1 MELIMENNTSN
12 EYLRELARER
22 VHKLRRFYVHLLIYI
37 IVVLIYVSKTY
48 FGAPFNFIPLRFISE
63 TVVWIWTFVIAVK
76 AFKLFIKEQFLGTQW
91 EQYKIREIIEKENSF
106 KNKWK

>member
-12 EYLRELARER
+12 ELLRELARER
-22 VHKLRRFYVHLLIYI
+22 VHKLRQFYVHLFIYVV
-37 IVVLIYVSKTY
+37 VVLIYMSKTY
-48 FGAPFNFIPLRFISE
+48 FGAPFNFIPLRYINE

-76 AFKLFIKEQFLGTQW
+76 GFKLFIKEQFLGTQW
-91 EQYKIREIIEKENSF
+91 EQNKIREIIEKENSL